1 MKKLLG
7 LLGSKPNPFLFLAPL
22 NGTLAFNDRA
32 GGGTLT
38 GAGAVRYQA
47 ASGARTNLF
56 TNPSF
61 ETNLTGWT
69 QAGPAI
75 TNPSDATSG
84 SKCIEIADTT
94 TGQGII
100 LNTAG
105 MGKIASLAVHTIS
118 FDAWVTSGDLANW
131 QVLVFGMGAAGD
143 QLANAYNVNHTFTAV
158 KTRYSFT
165 VTPPAGSDKLK
176 IYIRRAV
183 ATAGTLRL
191 DAMVCETGTLTTAQ
205 ATYFDGSTGG
215 AWLDPITGIL
225 GTAHASPS
233 VSQAAAWVEEG
244 TTNTVP
250 DPSFENAT
258 ITNYWTA
265 QGTAAISKVTTHAY
279 ISSNGGK
286 VVCGAATTDG
296 VHQLATSGAA
306 ASSGQSWTV
315 SGRIRAFAAGD
326 VGKTVKAAII
336 ERTSGD
342 AVVTTNL
349 GSAITLT
356 DAWQVFSYTVA
367 LSGGGTVAKA
377 TCGFMAGAAVAV
389 DFVLDAVQLEQKA
402 YATSYCDGS
411 LGTGYAWSGTAHASS
426 STRTKCDISVTK
438 ISHINSDRGA
448 VALRF
453 TRDYDSGSS
462 AYCMSAGNQN
472 SVGADWIG
480 FHILQGSPDAL
491 TCRVSH
497 SNTGIVSGPASGS
510 ASALST
516 WIAGFGEWSSDSVG
530 SAVGTDAIARVAVAN
545 APVGWGSSSDITI
558 GSSAF
563 ALHLNGG
570 ISNVAIFDRPLT
582 ASERARIVAA
592 PLLDWR
598 ALDAA

>member
-1 MKKLLG
+1 MG
-7 LLGSKPNPFLFLAPL
+7 ANPLLFLASL
-22 NGTLAFNDRA
+22 NGTLAAQDRN
-32 GGGTLT
+32 GSVTLT

-94 TGQGII
+94 TNQGII

-105 MGKIASLAVHTIS
+105 MGKLASLGVHTVS

-131 QVLVFGMGAAGD
+131 QILVFGMGAAGA
-143 QLANAYNVNHTFTAV
+143 QLANAYNVHHTFTAV

-165 VTPPAGSDKLK
+165 FTPPAGSDKLQ

-191 DAMVCETGTLTTAQ
+191 DAMVCETGALTTAQ

-233 VSQAAAWVEEG
+233 VSQAVAWVEEG

-296 VHQLATSGAA
+296 IHQLATSGSA

-356 DAWQVFSYTVA
+356 DAWQSFSYTVA

-402 YATSYCDGS
+402 YATSYCDGAI
-411 LGTGYAWSGTAHASS
+411 GTGYAWSGTAHASS

-438 ISHINSDRGA
+438 TNHIDPSRGSFSGKVSRLIDNGGSQLAFSAGDYQAVGKDWLGFNVDASDLQKMSATVSNGA
-448 VALRF
+448 LQTAGTTANTINTWVNLYGGWDGTALSASVNNATVATG
-453 TRDYDSGSS
+453 TRTTPIGSFGSS
-462 AYCMSAGNQN
+462 ADLY
-472 SVGADWIG
+472 
-480 FHILQGSPDAL
+480 
-491 TCRVSH
+491 
-497 SNTGIVSGPASGS
+497 
-510 ASALST
+510 
-516 WIAGFGEWSSDSVG
+516 VG
-530 SAVGTDAIARVAVAN
+530 SLSGALQVDGLIGPVAIA
-545 APVGWGSSSDITI
+545 S
-558 GSSAF
+558 
-563 ALHLNGG
+563 
-570 ISNVAIFDRPLT
+570 RPLT
-582 ASERARIVAA
+582 AKERAKLYALTSWAWGTLRGGRVG
-592 PLLDWR
+592 LLVPR
-598 ALDAA
+598 